1 MLPRHLGSHSGSA
14 DIPMQNHLELLSR
27 VSGAIICICT
37 HSQRMKHDEYTDRQ
51 IRTMLMSARRVA
63 VVGMS
68 RSTAKAAGQ
77 IPRYLAGCGY
87 DVIPI
92 NPNADRICG
101 RRSYASI
108 AEVEDQID
116 IVDVFRPSDQAAAVV
131 REALAKRPKMIW
143 LQEGIYSDEAE
154 KLARQ
159 EGIPLVYNRCI
170 MVEHQRLVGADGH
183 QV

>member
-1 MLPRHLGSHSGSA
+1 
-14 DIPMQNHLELLSR
+14 
-27 VSGAIICICT
+27 
-37 HSQRMKHDEYTDRQ
+37 MKRDGHTDRQ

-92 NPNADRICG
+92 NPNADCICG

-108 AEVEDQID
+108 TEVSSYCKHGCYVSHLNYLFKHPD
-116 IVDVFRPSDQAAAVV
+116 RTV
-131 REALAKRPKMIW
+131 R
-143 LQEGIYSDEAE
+143 
-154 KLARQ
+154 
-159 EGIPLVYNRCI
+159 
-170 MVEHQRLVGADGH
+170 
-183 QV
+183 

>member
-1 MLPRHLGSHSGSA
+1 
-14 DIPMQNHLELLSR
+14 MQNHLKLLSS
-27 VSGAIICICT
+27 VGGAIICICT
-37 HSQRMKHDEYTDRQ
+37 HSQRMKRDGHTDRQ

-77 IPRYLAGCGY
+77 IPRYLVKCGY

-92 NPNADRICG
+92 NPNADHIHG

-108 AEVEDQID
+108 AEVEGQID

-131 REALAKRPKMIW
+131 REALDNRPKMIW

-170 MVEHQRLVGADGH
+170 MVEHQRLVGTNIH
-183 QV
+183 QTQ